1 MLSEST
7 IRKECNK
14 LGLST
19 DGNKPQLIRWA
30 VCLRIGVG
38 LQRAPI
44 TFVLKYRVLGA
55 RIRDQE
61 RKMITMGNVTGHVS
75 HDVTPIH
82 KVLSAELII
91 KLSKTIPRLMRKIC
105 LPIWREWKER
115 SYNVL
120 LLAMALILMTR
131 LTLRYSAI

>member
-30 VCLRIGVG
+30 GCPRAVFLCEE
-38 LQRAPI
+38 LQS
-44 TFVLKYRVLGA
+44 LLSKYRVLGA

-82 KVLSAELII
+82 KVLSAELIH
-91 KLSKTIPRLMRKIC
+91 SCQRPFQG
-105 LPIWREWKER
+105 
-115 SYNVL
+115 
-120 LLAMALILMTR
+120 
-131 LTLRYSAI
+131 

>member
-7 IRKECNK
+7 IRKECSK

-30 VCLRIGVG
+30 VCSRVVLLCEG
-38 LQRAPI
+38 LQS
-44 TFVLKYRVLGA
+44 LLSKYRVLGA

-105 LPIWREWKER
+105 LPIWKEWKER

-120 LLAMALILMTR
+120 LPATALILMIR
-131 LTLRYSAI
+131 LMLR

>member
-7 IRKECNK
+7 IRKECSK

-30 VCLRIGVG
+30 VCPRVVLLCEE
-38 LQRAPI
+38 LQS
-44 TFVLKYRVLGA
+44 FLSKYRVLGA

-61 RKMITMGNVTGHVS
+61 RKMITMGNVIGHVS

-82 KVLSAELII
+82 KVLPAELI
-91 KLSKTIPRLMRKIC
+91 
-105 LPIWREWKER
+105 
-115 SYNVL
+115 
-120 LLAMALILMTR
+120 
-131 LTLRYSAI
+131 

>member
-7 IRKECNK
+7 IRKECSK

-30 VCLRIGVG
+30 VCPRVVLVCDE
-38 LQRAPI
+38 LQS
-44 TFVLKYRVLGA
+44 LLSKYRVLGA

-82 KVLSAELII
+82 KVLSAELTI

>member
-1 MLSEST
+1 MLSEGT

-30 VCLRIGVG
+30 VYPRVVFLCDEE
-38 LQRAPI
+38 LQS
-44 TFVLKYRVLGA
+44 LLSKCRVLGA

-91 KLSKTIPRLMRKIC
+91 KLSKTISRLMRKIC